1 MENNHVE
8 WSDERLSS
16 EMGRLSSHLK
26 EAELVGERKE
36 QVKRAM
42 QIIAFEQCERYAMR
56 KQDD

>member
-1 MENNHVE
+1 MGNNHVE

-42 QIIAFEQCERYAMR
+42 QIIAFEQCARYEQR